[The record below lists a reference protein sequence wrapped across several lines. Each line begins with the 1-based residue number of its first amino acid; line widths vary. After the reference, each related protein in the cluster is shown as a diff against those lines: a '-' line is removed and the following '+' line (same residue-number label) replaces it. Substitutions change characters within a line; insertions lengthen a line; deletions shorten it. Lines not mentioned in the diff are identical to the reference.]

1 MTSPRSAKCG
11 WSRETLPEATLCFMH
26 PVKAEEAIAEAY
38 FDHGVKTFSL
48 DTLDE
53 LDKIVRATRPTASR
67 DRPQPAG
74 PHPRQLRS
82 RQAQP
87 RVQVRRRA
95 A

>member
-1 MTSPRSAKCG
+1 MRLVA
-11 WSRETLPEATLCFMH
+11 ETLPEATLCFMH

-38 FDHGVKTFSL
+38 FDYGVKTFSL

-53 LDKIVRATRPTASR
+53 LEKILRATAARPTSTCWSACASR
-67 DRPQPAG
+67 PTQ
-74 PHPRQLRS
+74 
-82 RQAQP
+82 QAEP